1 MALALVTRIPSLVE
15 AQIAVAALRAS
26 GIDAQLF
33 DGAFG
38 AIESP
43 VIESLGGFRV
53 MAPEA
58 QLAAARDTLQAL
70 RAAPPLPTGE
80 DDELG
85 PWSASAAK
93 SRRTLGRGMRWLAL
107 LLLSAPF
114 LLWVLA
120 RLIGWLTPPS
130 ESP

>member
-1 MALALVTRIPSLVE
+1 MALAVVTRIPSLME
-15 AQIAVAALRAS
+15 AHIAVGALRSA

-38 AIESP
+38 ALESP
-43 VIESLGGFRV
+43 VIESLGGFRI

-58 QLAAARDTLQAL
+58 QVAAARETLQAL

-80 DDELG
+80 DDEMR
-85 PWSASAAK
+85 PWGASLAAA
-93 SRRTLGRGMRWLAL
+93 RRTRGRAMRWLAL
-107 LLLSAPF
+107 LLLVAPF

-120 RLIGWLTPPS
+120 RLVGLLTPP
-130 ESP
+130 EVVP